1 MKKIF
6 AITITTLLLINAI
19 GQVNLTKPD
28 KKALK
33 IAQINLSK
41 ENFNE
46 AFNMFSTLYNKYP
59 KNSEVLFGIGVCKLN
74 KRGEE
79 KNALPILIEAYRN
92 GNKNEDI
99 LFYLGKAYHIHHKF
113 DEAQSSFEEYK
124 TNSKNSIPIA
134 EIDRLIEMA
143 INAKKQILNQR
154 NIEIVNI
161 GPTINTA
168 SEESVPVIL
177 PNGKGMFF
185 TSRRKGGFSDEKD
198 YYGNYFQDIYFS
210 EYKDHKWQTVFNE
223 KTFNS
228 KLNDG
233 CVSISHDGS
242 TLISYIV
249 SDKGSKNTL
258 STNSDLYYSNYS
270 DSTLWT
276 SPINF
281 GPSINSEHQEMSA
294 CFSLDKKTLYFSSNR
309 PGGYGGFDLYKA
321 KQLPNGAWGTAVNLG
336 PIINTKHNEDAP
348 FMHADGETFYFS
360 SEGHSTMGGFDI
372 FKSYERA
379 NKYWSTPVNIGYPIN
394 TVENDIYFTI
404 SEDNKTAYYSSDRQ
418 GSLGGQDIFKIKMF
432 DAANYQ
438 EVIHCSI
445 FNKQEKKAVN
455 AKITLIDEVSHTLK
469 GIYRPNGS
477 GQFIMVILPGV
488 DYQIA
493 IEAEG
498 YNSRIL
504 HMNFPESTDLY
515 TNYEFNLVKK
525 EFKQQ

>member
-6 AITITTLLLINAI
+6 VITIATLLLINVI
-19 GQVNLTKPD
+19 GQEDITKSD

-41 ENFNE
+41 ESFNE
-46 AFNMFSTLYNKYP
+46 AFNMFAELYKKYP
-59 KNSEVLFGIGVCKLN
+59 ENSEVLFGIGVCKLN
-74 KRGEE
+74 TRGEE

-99 LFYLGKAYHIHHKF
+99 LFYLGKSYHVHHQF

-124 TNSKNSIPIA
+124 TNNKNSIPIS

-143 INAKKQILNQR
+143 INAKKQIVNQR

-161 GPTINTA
+161 GSPINTA
-168 SEESVPVIL
+168 NEETVPVML
-177 PNGKGMFF
+177 PDGKGMFF
-185 TSRRKGGFSDEKD
+185 TSRREGGFSDEKD

-210 EYKDHKWQTVFNE
+210 EYKNHEWQTVFNE
-223 KTFNS
+223 KGFNS

-242 TLISYIV
+242 TLISYIAN
-249 SDKGSKNTL
+249 DKSSG
-258 STNSDLYYSNYS
+258 DLYYSSYS
-270 DSTLWT
+270 DSTLWNA
-276 SPINF
+276 PVKF
-281 GPSINSEHQEMSA
+281 GGDINSDYKELTA

-321 KQLPNGAWGTAVNLG
+321 KQLPNGEWGTAVNLG
-336 PIINTKHNEDAP
+336 PIINTKHNEAAP

-360 SEGHSTMGGFDI
+360 SEGHSTMGGYDI

-379 NKYWSTPVNIGYPIN
+379 NKYWSTPENIGYPIN
-394 TVENDIYFTI
+394 TIENDIYFTTN
-404 SEDNKTAYYSSDRQ
+404 EDRKTAYYSSDRE

-445 FNKQEKKAVN
+445 FNKQEKKPVN
-455 AKITLIDEVSHTLK
+455 AKITLIDDDSHKLK
-469 GIYRPNGS
+469 GIYRPNSS
-477 GQFIMVILPGV
+477 GKFIMVILPGV

-525 EFKQQ
+525 EFNQQ

>member
-6 AITITTLLLINAI
+6 VITIATLLLINAI
-19 GQVNLTKPD
+19 GQEAMTKPD

-41 ENFNE
+41 ESFNE
-46 AFNMFSTLYNKYP
+46 AFNMFSTLYKTHP
-59 KNSEVLFGIGVCKLN
+59 KNSAVLFGIGVCKLN
-74 KRGEE
+74 TRGEE

-92 GNKNEDI
+92 GNKNDDI
-99 LFYLGKAYHIHHKF
+99 LFYLGKAYHFHHKF
-113 DEAQSSFEEYK
+113 DEAQSAFEEYK
-124 TNSKNSIPIA
+124 TNNKNSISIS

-143 INAKKQILNQR
+143 INAKKQIINQR

-161 GPTINTA
+161 GSPINTA
-168 SEESVPVIL
+168 NEETVPVML
-177 PNGKGMFF
+177 PDGKGMFF
-185 TSRRKGGFSDEKD
+185 TSRRGGGFSDEKD

-210 EYKDHKWQTVFNE
+210 EYKDHEWQTVFNE
-223 KTFNS
+223 KGFNS

-242 TLISYIV
+242 TLISYIAN
-249 SDKGSKNTL
+249 DKSSG
-258 STNSDLYYSNYS
+258 DLYYSNYS
-270 DSTLWT
+270 DSTLWNA
-276 SPINF
+276 PVKF
-281 GPSINSEHQEMSA
+281 GATINSDYQELNA
-294 CFSLDKKTLYFSSNR
+294 CLSLDKKTLYFSSNR
-309 PGGYGGFDLYKA
+309 PGGYGGFDLYKSR
-321 KQLPNGAWGTAVNLG
+321 QLPNGDWGTSVNLG
-336 PIINTKHNEDAP
+336 PIINTKHNEASP

-394 TVENDIYFTI
+394 TIENDIYFTT
-404 SEDNKTAYYSSDRQ
+404 SKDNKTGYYSSDRE
-418 GSLGGQDIFKIKMF
+418 GSLGRQDIFKIKMF

-445 FNKQEKKAVN
+445 FNKQEKKPVN
-455 AKITLIDEVSHTLK
+455 AKITLIDDDSHKLK

-477 GQFIMVILPGV
+477 GKFVMVILPGV

-525 EFKQQ
+525 EFKQ

>member
-6 AITITTLLLINAI
+6 AITIATILLFNAI
-19 GQVNLTKPD
+19 GQVALTKPD

-41 ENFNE
+41 ESFNE
-46 AFNMFSTLYNKYP
+46 AFNMFSTLYKKYP
-59 KNSEVLFGIGVCKLN
+59 ENSEILFGIGVCKLN

-92 GNKNEDI
+92 GNKNDDI

-124 TNSKNSIPIA
+124 TNNKISIPIP
-134 EIDRLIEMA
+134 EIDKHIEMA
-143 INAKKQILNQR
+143 INAKKHILNPR
-154 NIEIVNI
+154 NIEIANI
-161 GPTINTA
+161 GSPINTA
-168 SEESVPVIL
+168 SEESVPVVL

-185 TSRRKGGFSDEKD
+185 TSRREGGFSNDKD
-198 YYGNYFQDIYFS
+198 FKGNYFQDIYFS
-210 EYKDHKWQTVFNE
+210 EYKNHEWQTVFNE
-223 KTFNS
+223 KAFNS

-242 TLISYIV
+242 TLISYIITDN
-249 SDKGSKNTL
+249 SSK
-258 STNSDLYYSNYS
+258 STPSSTSDLYYSNYS

-276 SPINF
+276 APIKF
-281 GPSINSEHQEMSA
+281 GGTINSEYQELSA
-294 CFSLDKKTLYFSSNR
+294 CFSVDKKTLYFSSNR

-321 KQLPNGAWGTAVNLG
+321 RQLPNGIWGTPVNLG
-336 PIINTKHNEDAP
+336 PIINTKHNESAP

-379 NKYWSTPVNIGYPIN
+379 NKYWSTPENVGYPIN
-394 TVENDIYFTI
+394 TVEDDIYFTI
-404 SEDNKTAYYSSDRQ
+404 SKDRKSGYYSSDRQ

-432 DAANYQ
+432 DADNYQ
-438 EVIHCSI
+438 EVVHCSI
-445 FNKQEKKAVN
+445 FNKQENKPVN
-455 AKITLIDEVSHTLK
+455 AKITLIDEESHKLK

-477 GQFIMVILPGV
+477 GKFIMVILPGI

-493 IEAEG
+493 IEADG

-504 HMNFPESTDLY
+504 HMNFPESTESY
-515 TNYEFNLVKK
+515 TNYEFNLVRI
-525 EFKQQ
+525 EFKQ